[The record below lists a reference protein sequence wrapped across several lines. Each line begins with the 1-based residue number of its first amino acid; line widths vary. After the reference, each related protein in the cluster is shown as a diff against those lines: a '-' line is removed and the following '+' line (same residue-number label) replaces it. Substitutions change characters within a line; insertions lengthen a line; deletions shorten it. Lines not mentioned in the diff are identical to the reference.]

1 MADQGFNPTQNQQVI
16 ALIAEAT
23 ARPLEVVDGKTQ
35 TLQADMNAMRSSTEE
50 LMQKTD
56 GVLKEMQQ
64 QAIDF
69 RAAGHLLPGLRAGK
83 WGRCESKWQ
92 S

>member
-1 MADQGFNPTQNQQVI
+1 MADQGLNPTQNQQVI

-23 ARPLEVVDGKTQ
+23 ARPLEVVDGRTQ
-35 TLQADMNAMRSSTEE
+35 TLQADMNAMRSTTEE

-69 RAAGHLLPGLRAGK
+69 RAEVASGRVERA
-83 WGRCESKWQ
+83 WRSPQRDCDS
-92 S
+92 